1 MTTEG
6 LKLTVAALPEN
17 LAVVRQALAGFAEG
31 IGFDDSAIAN
41 IKTIVTEASMNAV
54 VHAKPQ
60 DGTGPIEVTATPRTD
75 DLEITVRDRGV
86 GFQPHPAQPG
96 DEGLRI
102 GLPLIATLSDGFEIT
117 GVAGGGTEV
126 RMHLDYERSNGDRP
140 SPDATLPATVGTVMT
155 VAPGELARGVLSR
168 VISALATRADFSI
181 DRLSDTVL
189 LGDAVSAHDASV
201 FEGGAVGLEILDGD
215 GRLDVRI
222 GPLVEGGSERILEG
236 LELPGGASLRKL
248 ANEVE
253 IERGEGS
260 GDQEYL
266 RVVIDR

>member
-1 MTTEG
+1 VTDSG

-17 LAVVRQALAGFAEG
+17 LAIVRQALAGFAEG

-54 VHAKPQ
+54 VHAYPE
-60 DGTGPIEVTATPRTD
+60 DGTGPIEVTATPRSD
-75 DLEITVRDRGV
+75 ELEITVRDRGV
-86 GFQPHPAQPG
+86 GFQPHPAEPG

-117 GVAGGGTEV
+117 GPAGGGTEV
-126 RMHLDYERSNGDRP
+126 RMHLNYERAADGDGAESIAP
-140 SPDATLPATVGTVMT
+140 PHATVGTVMT

-189 LGDAVSAHDASV
+189 LGDAVSAHDTSV
-201 FEGGAVGLEILDGD
+201 FEGGAVGLEILDGN

-222 GPLVEGGSERILEG
+222 GPLVEGGSDRILEG
-236 LELPGGASLRKL
+236 LELPGGTSLRKL

-253 IERGEGS
+253 VKRGGGE
-260 GDQEYL
+260 QEYL
-266 RVVIDR
+266 RVVIER